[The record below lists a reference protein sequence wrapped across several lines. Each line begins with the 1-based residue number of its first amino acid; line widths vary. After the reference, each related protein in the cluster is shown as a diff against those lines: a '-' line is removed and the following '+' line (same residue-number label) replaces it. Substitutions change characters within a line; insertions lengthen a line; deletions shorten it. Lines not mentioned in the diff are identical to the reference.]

1 MSGLRI
7 NSVDDKIK
15 WWNDL
20 VEQRERE
27 VQYCNERL
35 ALAKRGLH
43 TAMEDAVN
51 ASADIPEEY
60 KVDGAVVSLNDKL
73 FVYDGTMHEFYL
85 AWGQ

>member
-1 MSGLRI
+1 MI
-7 NSVDDKIK
+7 KIEVEDDRIK
-15 WWNDL
+15 WWKDL

-27 VQYCNERL
+27 VCDCMERL

-43 TAMEDAVN
+43 TAMEDVVN
-51 ASADIPEEY
+51 ASTDIPEEH

-73 FVYDGTMHEFYL
+73 FVFDGTTHEFYL